1 MVIQPFNTAVQFGP
15 QGSIPVVYCNGVQ
28 VATSQWDITVL
39 FFHSSPLPANVEEGG
54 DLSQGNFERR
64 VVQAVVMSP
73 QHAKAL
79 ATVLTHNIEVWEQNN
94 GEIAVP
100 PEVLA
105 GLTGAISADQ
115 AGQSSPSPESEGT
128 TEE

>member
-1 MVIQPFNTAVQFGP
+1 MSFHALNPAIQFGP

-28 VATSQWDITVL
+28 VAMSHWDMTVL
-39 FFHSSPLPANVEEGG
+39 FFHSAPLPANVEEGG
-54 DLSQGNFERR
+54 PLAPGNLERR

-79 ATVLTHNIEVWEQNN
+79 VTVLNQNIELWEQQN

-100 PEVLA
+100 PDVLA
-105 GLTGAISADQ
+105 SLAEAVSAQ
-115 AGQSSPSPESEGT
+115 TSQPTTSPEPEGT
-128 TEE
+128 AED

>member
-1 MVIQPFNTAVQFGP
+1 MASFQPLTTGIQFGP
-15 QGSIPVVYCNGVQ
+15 SGSIAVVYCNGVQ
-28 VATSQWDITVL
+28 IAASQWDITCL
-39 FFHSSPLPANVEEGG
+39 FFHSTPLPASIEETGTIT
-54 DLSQGNFERR
+54 QGTLERR

-79 ATVLTHNIEVWEQNN
+79 VTILGKNIEVWEQQN

-105 GLTGAISADQ
+105 GLADAVSAS
-115 AGQSSPSPESEGT
+115 APPESESPAEG
-128 TEE
+128 

>member
-1 MVIQPFNTAVQFGP
+1 MAFQPFTPGIQIGP

-28 VATSQWDITVL
+28 IATSQWDITCL
-39 FFHSSPLPANVEEGG
+39 FFHSTPLPASIEDTGAI
-54 DLSQGNFERR
+54 SQGNLERR

-79 ATVLTHNIEVWEQNN
+79 ATILGKNIEVWEQQN
-94 GEIAVP
+94 GEIAVS

-105 GLTGAISADQ
+105 GLADAVSAS
-115 AGQSSPSPESEGT
+115 APPESESPA
-128 TEE
+128 ES